1 MTKAGGS
8 IQTFS
13 ESTHIEALI
22 KACKMMKIKKKLNSF
37 SSTAHADMLLIAA
50 AMEDWPEYVVLAAK
64 CTTEAE
70 LHDLAGCWSMNF
82 WYWRNFDFRRMQS
95 LGQTL
100 LLGWRKIG

>member
-1 MTKAGGS
+1 MEICGVCCEGEGVIHHGGDGAEVVP
-8 IQTFS
+8 S
-13 ESTHIEALI
+13 EHA
-22 KACKMMKIKKKLNSF
+22 
-37 SSTAHADMLLIAA
+37 AHADMLLIAA
-50 AMEDWPEYVVLAAK
+50 ALEDWPEYVVLAAK